1 MPNFQNAVIYKIYCN
16 DTKIKNIY
24 VGSTCNFKR
33 RWNQHKTSC
42 YYEKGPHYNSKL
54 FRFIRDHGGIENWS
68 IEKIMDFPCESD
80 LELRKQE
87 TMIIKLLKA
96 TLNSS
101 TPYLS
106 KAAKQKYQKD
116 KKLEQTIKS
125 NLKIHGKKYVYNKEA
140 SRKYH
145 QKNKIKIKIDK
156 LYIEENRYDWEQSNI
171 EVNDIKEFDRIC
183 SLIDNVLKK

>member
-1 MPNFQNAVIYKIYCN
+1 MRDYQNAVIYRIYCN
-16 DTKIKNIY
+16 DIKIKEIY
-24 VGSTCNFKR
+24 IGSTCDFKK

-68 IEKIMDFPCESD
+68 IEKIMNFPCESN

-87 TMIIKLLKA
+87 TMLIKLLKA
-96 TLNSS
+96 SLNSS

-116 KKLEQTIKS
+116 KKLDQTIKS

-145 QKNKIKIKIDK
+145 QKMKIKVKIDK
-156 LYIEENRYDWEQSNI
+156 LYIETNRYDWEQSKI
-171 EVNDIKEFDRIC
+171 ESDDIKEFNRMC
-183 SLIDNVLKK
+183 NLIDNVLKL